1 MNKTLLTTPNGERFV
16 IVPEAEFERLLEAAE
31 DIADVTAYDRAKAR
45 VENGEEMV
53 PAEFANRLLD
63 EPRNRLRI
71 WREYRGLSA
80 TALAE
85 RAGISGAYLS
95 EIETGKKSGSVA
107 ALKKIAEALHVDL
120 DDIA

>member
-1 MNKTLLTTPNGERFV
+1 MNKALLTTPNGERFV

-31 DIADVTAYDRAKAR
+31 ELADVAACDRARSR
-45 VENGEEMV
+45 VENGEERV
-53 PAEFANRLLD
+53 PAEIVNRLLD
-63 EPRNRLRI
+63 ELRNRLRI
-71 WREYRGLSA
+71 WREYRRLSA

-85 RAGISGAYLS
+85 KAGISGPCLS

-107 ALKKIAEALHVDL
+107 ALKKIAEVLHVDL

>member
-31 DIADVTAYDRAKAR
+31 DIADVAAYDRAKAR

-53 PAEFANRLLD
+53 PAEIVNRLLD